1 MTSQRPTFGTVIILA
16 TAVAT
21 FATAAL
27 SLYAS
32 WRNGKEI
39 QEIHI
44 SINSRMDELLALTKK
59 AAHAEGVIEG
69 EGTKP

>member
-1 MTSQRPTFGTVIILA
+1 MWVEAVNTNRVILA
-16 TAVAT
+16 TALVT

-27 SLYAS
+27 ALYAS
-32 WRNGKEI
+32 WRNGQEI

-69 EGTKP
+69 EEGMKP